1 MGDVISFPGA
11 ARVQTPAA
19 QPNQEALQ
27 VLERLLTQARQGRL
41 RGFVLAGEDHEGAFT
56 QRCSME
62 ALDLAD
68 LLASLK
74 LEEQNVMNLLHSQSA
89 EGDD

>member
-1 MGDVISFPGA
+1 MMGEVIPFPGA
-11 ARVQTPAA
+11 AKAQPAAA
-19 QPNQEALQ
+19 QPNQEAIHT
-27 VLERLLTQARQGRL
+27 LERLLAQARQGQL

-56 QRCSME
+56 QRCAME

-74 LEEQNVMNLLHSQSA
+74 LEEQNVMKILHSQSA
-89 EGDD
+89 EDD

>member
-1 MGDVISFPGA
+1 MGEVITFPGA
-11 ARVQTPAA
+11 AKTEPAA
-19 QPNQEALQ
+19 TQPNQEAVQ
-27 VLERLLTQARQGRL
+27 VLERLIAQARQGQL

-56 QRCSME
+56 QRCSTE

-74 LEEQNVMNLLHSQSA
+74 LEEQNVMKLLHSQSA
-89 EGDD
+89 EDDD

>member
-1 MGDVISFPGA
+1 MGEVITFPGA
-11 ARVQTPAA
+11 AKTEPAA
-19 QPNQEALQ
+19 TQPNQEAVQ
-27 VLERLLTQARQGRL
+27 VLERLIAQARQGQL

-56 QRCSME
+56 QSCSTE

-74 LEEQNVMNLLHSQSA
+74 LEEQNVMKLLHSQSA